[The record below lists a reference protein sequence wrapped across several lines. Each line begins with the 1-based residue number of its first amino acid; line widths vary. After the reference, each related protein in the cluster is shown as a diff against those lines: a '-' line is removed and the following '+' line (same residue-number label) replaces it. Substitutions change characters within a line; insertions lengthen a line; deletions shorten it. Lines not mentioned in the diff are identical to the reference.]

1 MEYQVVNE
9 ISSFWENLMLPIIMG
24 IITIIFILWIMGKI
38 IKIIYLIKF

>member
-24 IITIIFILWIMGKI
+24 IITIIFILWIMGGI
-38 IKIIYLIKF
+38 IEIIYLIKF

>member
-24 IITIIFILWIMGKI
+24 IITIIFILWIMGGI
-38 IKIIYLIKF
+38 IEIIY

>member
-24 IITIIFILWIMGKI
+24 IITIIFILWIMGEI
-38 IKIIYLIKF
+38 IEIIYVIKF

>member
-24 IITIIFILWIMGKI
+24 IITIIFILWIMGEI
-38 IKIIYLIKF
+38 IEIIYLIKF